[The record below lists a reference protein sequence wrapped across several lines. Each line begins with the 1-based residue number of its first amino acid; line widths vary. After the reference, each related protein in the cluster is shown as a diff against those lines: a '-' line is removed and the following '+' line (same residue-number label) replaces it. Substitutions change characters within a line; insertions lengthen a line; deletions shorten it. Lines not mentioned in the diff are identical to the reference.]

1 MVAFSDILNS
11 KSKENTLYPNE
22 CTTNAYKSE
31 YPNRINSDTFMNMKK
46 SCYSVN
52 RAKISLIFLFALAN

>member
-11 KSKENTLYPNE
+11 KSKEHTLYPNE

-31 YPNRINSDTFMNMKK
+31 HPNKINPDTF
-46 SCYSVN
+46 SESD
-52 RAKISLIFLFALAN
+52 KIVL